1 MELIKKHKKTLT
13 TVAGLCIFA
22 LALAVVVFFIFKRC
36 RAEYNGDYTDT
47 LLWAYTAVKSGHFYD
62 PDYWYAYFIPFS
74 GIPLMIPIVSAF
86 GLTYF
91 SHQLGMTV
99 FTVIFAI
106 ALFVFFK
113 SLDNTIGEASAMSG
127 ITMIL
132 MCSSQITRMI
142 FYGHIIHYSLAVVF
156 MCIGFV
162 MLKHSTFFGMS
173 RDMVHALHNERN
185 GYDRSVLHTACGIRH
200 P

>member
-1 MELIKKHKKTLT
+1 MDILKKHKKLIS
-13 TVAGLCIFA
+13 VVFGLGVYVLSLF
-22 LALAVVVFFIFKRC
+22 VVVFFIWKRC

-47 LLWAYTAVKSGHFYD
+47 LLWANAAVTSGHFYD

-74 GIPLMIPIVSAF
+74 GIPLMIPIVSIF

-99 FTVIFAI
+99 FAVIFAA

-113 SLDNTIGEASAMSG
+113 ALGYTLGGSSALSG
-127 ITMIL
+127 LTMIL

-156 MCIGFV
+156 MCFGFV
-162 MLKHSTFFGMS
+162 MLKHS
-173 RDMVHALHNERN
+173 V
-185 GYDRSVLHTACGIRH
+185 